1 MTFAINVEEV
11 EAAYQAMDW
20 GRDELV
26 HLLVEIRKVRA
37 QLAEFADTVTK
48 DLLAHAD
55 AKRFVVDGIGEVE
68 IKKSTKRTQW
78 RHDELLPAVIAR
90 VMDEHETLY
99 DRETAELL
107 PYVQIGHNLTA
118 RLRECVS
125 FGGGKVTGLRGI
137 GLDPSEFCH
146 QEDDGWGVK
155 IPRTDG

>member
-1 MTFAINVEEV
+1 MSELADMMMGFLADPAEYGRDDLVRLLVAIREERANLATFAS
-11 EAAYQAMDW
+11 D
-20 GRDELV
+20 
-26 HLLVEIRKVRA
+26 
-37 QLAEFADTVTK
+37 VTK
-48 DLLAHAD
+48 ELLTRAD
-55 AKRFVVDGIGEVE
+55 EKRFTVMGIGEIE

-99 DRETAELL
+99 DRETGELL

-125 FGGGKVTGLRGI
+125 FGGGKVTGLRAI
-137 GLDPSEFCH
+137 GLQPDEFCK
-146 QEDDGWGVK
+146 EDDDGWSVV